1 MWRRRPVPRGEAG
14 QRGHRQDR
22 RAGCNQIRDQVRGRT
37 VHRAARNGS
46 MLYRAGSSRKP
57 CASCTGSPVPP
68 MRPRTWTGGS
78 PGPADLA
85 SSPSSPLSK
94 LCGRTGS
101 GSSPPSNSPSNSKL
115 EVAQAVRAAAE
126 RAAGVAA
133 ERQRL
138 ARDIHITVNEGFA
151 SIIML
156 LEATEESLPPGSA
169 GTSRR
174 HYGRPA
180 PASPEAGASCGRC
193 DRANS
198 PTLSCPTPFSGG
210 GAPFRG
216 NRSDSPPRSSVE
228 RYGR

>member
-1 MWRRRPVPRGEAG
+1 
-14 QRGHRQDR
+14 
-22 RAGCNQIRDQVRGRT
+22 
-37 VHRAARNGS
+37 
-46 MLYRAGSSRKP
+46 
-57 CASCTGSPVPP
+57 

-101 GSSPPSNSPSNSKL
+101 GSSPPSSSPSNSKL

-138 ARDIHITVNEGFA
+138 ARDIHVTVNEGFA

-193 DRANS
+193 DRAQLADAE
-198 PTLSCPTPFSGG
+198 LSDAIQRWRRAF
-210 GAPFRG
+210 
-216 NRSDSPPRSSVE
+216 PRKPE
-228 RYGR
+228 RFADTVIS